1 MQKNFIYSKIDFVKN
16 EIEAVAFDIDGTLY
30 ANWRLYILMV
40 PYFIKNLSF
49 FIQYNKVRKILHR
62 TAPLA
67 DFYEY
72 QARLLAQNL
81 GISSEDAKEK
91 IQKIVYDGLKPFF
104 KKVKP
109 FNYLIETFQA
119 FKNAGLKIG
128 ILSDF
133 PPEQKGNIWN
143 LAPLCDVILGSEQV
157 GALKPSKYPFALL
170 AKELNVNPEKILY
183 VGNSISADINGAKN
197 CGMKSAYIMCWWRK
211 IFNNKPVNA
220 DISFKNYRQ
229 LQKIV
234 LN

>member
-1 MQKNFIYSKIDFVKN
+1 MQKNFIYSKIGFVKN
-16 EIEAVAFDIDGTLY
+16 DIEAVAFDIDGTLY

-49 FIQYNKVRKILHR
+49 FIQYNKVRKVLHR

-72 QARLLAQNL
+72 QARLLAENL
-81 GISSEDAKEK
+81 GVTPAEAKQK
-91 IQKIVYDGLKPFF
+91 IQNIVYDGLKPFF

-109 FNYLIETFQA
+109 FSHLAETFQA
-119 FKNAGLKIG
+119 FRDAGYKIG

-133 PPEQKGNIWN
+133 PPEQKGDIWQ

-157 GALKPSKYPFALL
+157 GALKPSKYAFALL
-170 AKELNVNPEKILY
+170 AKELDVKPEKILY
-183 VGNSISADINGAKN
+183 VGNSVMADINGAHA
-197 CGMKSAYIMCWWRK
+197 CGMKSAYIMSWWRK
-211 IFNNKPVNA
+211 LLNNKPVNA

>member
-1 MQKNFIYSKIDFVKN
+1 MQKNFIYSKIAFVKN

-157 GALKPSKYPFALL
+157 GALKPSKYPFVLL
-170 AKELNVNPEKILY
+170 AKELNVSPEKILY